1 MSWYL
6 ISPSRL
12 KLSGSYSHVESFR
25 GVALVIVSCDHVI
38 DCFHEVVNL
47 LSASSYSLV
56 LKHTVSTTTLRH
68 RGSRLDL
75 LINGLTSKNISMSK
89 NHHCVVWSITAQQF
103 CKIIKQGRVCT
114 RHPAKLHH
122 NYKGVWSWPGLGY
135 RFCNDL
141 LVLLTL

>member
-12 KLSGSYSHVESFR
+12 RLSGSYSQVESFR

-47 LSASSYSLV
+47 LSASSSSLV

-89 NHHCVVWSITAQQF
+89 NHHCGVFRASLLNSFVRLLSRAESAPDILPSFITITKA
-103 CKIIKQGRVCT
+103 CG
-114 RHPAKLHH
+114 
-122 NYKGVWSWPGLGY
+122 PGLAWAIDSVMISWY
-135 RFCNDL
+135 F
-141 LVLLTL
+141 